1 MKISHYLRKLILTVL
16 QLTNQSKISHQAIQ
30 WYKTVFKIIK
40 TSTNRQN
47 KEDNNSLKD
56 LKFPY

>member
-47 KEDNNSLKD
+47 KVDNNSLKD